1 MAKKW
6 YIIQTYAGQE
16 NSIKDAIE
24 RRIKT
29 LNFEDRIFQVLSP
42 EEKYIEIKKDG
53 TQVEK
58 VRKLHPGY
66 LYVEI
71 EVDGEFVD
79 DESWFMIRNTPG
91 VTGFLGSSGKGT
103 KPNHVPQYEMDAL
116 LRKIGLLQKP
126 KFDFAVGDHVQII
139 SGIFS
144 GKDGI
149 VSKVNETTQIVTV
162 DIEMFGRLTPSEE
175 EASNLK
181 KLNN

>member
-29 LNFEDRIFQVLSP
+29 MNFEDRIYQVMSP
-42 EEKYIEIKKDG
+42 EEKYIETKKDG

-58 VRKLHPGY
+58 TRKIHPGY
-66 LYVEI
+66 LYVQI
-71 EVDGEFVD
+71 EVNGEFVD

-116 LRKIGLLQKP
+116 LRKVGLLQKP
-126 KFDFAVGDHVQII
+126 KFDFEVGDEVQII
-139 SGIFS
+139 NGSFAGFR
-144 GKDGI
+144 GT
-149 VSKVNETTQIVTV
+149 VSQVNEATQIVTV

-181 KLNN
+181 HI